1 VSPGRLLEDVAFSPF
16 RAPAGGR
23 SGSGAADEFAE
34 EQRRLEQAEKEAF
47 ERGLERARQ
56 QARTEVD
63 QEAGARLARLEESL
77 AELASLRG
85 RVLEELREEI
95 FALVVDAA
103 SRLLRERL
111 ESSDPVVA
119 RVIDEAL
126 AERRA
131 EARWRI
137 RLHPED
143 LEQLQRAGRDD
154 DDLELVA
161 DPSVARGG
169 LVAESGGESIDAR
182 VETAMAAL
190 RGAIEDPR

>member
-1 VSPGRLLEDVAFSPF
+1 LLDDVAFSPF
-16 RAPAGGR
+16 RAPAGNR
-23 SGSGAADEFAE
+23 SADGSAEEYAE

-47 ERGLERARQ
+47 ERGLERARE
-56 QARTEVD
+56 QARTEVE

-119 RVIDEAL
+119 RVIDETL
-126 AERRA
+126 AERRT

-143 LEQLQRAGRDD
+143 LEQLERAGRGD

-161 DPSVARGG
+161 DTSVARGG
-169 LVAESGGESIDAR
+169 LIAESGGESIDAR
-182 VETAMAAL
+182 AETATAAL
-190 RGAIEDPR
+190 RDAIEDPR